1 MSEREKRLA
10 ELGLSL
16 PPVPAPLAAYVPAVR
31 TGNLVFVSGQL
42 PMVDGALPHAGKVGV
57 DVSVEQA
64 NELART
70 AALNGLAA
78 IADLVGGLDRI
89 VRIVKVTGFVAC
101 EPSFVTHPKVINGA
115 SELLGHVLGEAGKH
129 ARVAIGVPC
138 LPLDAPVEIE
148 ILAEVE

>member
-1 MSEREKRLA
+1 MSVRDDRLT
-10 ELGLSL
+10 EIGLKL
-16 PPVPAPLAAYVPAVR
+16 PDVPTPLAAYVPAVR

-42 PMVDGALPHAGKVGV
+42 PTVDGKLPLTGKVGA
-57 DVSVEQA
+57 DVTVEQA

-78 IADLVGGLDRI
+78 IADLVGGLDNI

-101 EPSFVTHPKVINGA
+101 DPSFISHPKVINGA
-115 SELLGHVLGEAGKH
+115 SEFLGHVLGEAGKH

>member
-1 MSEREKRLA
+1 MSVREDRLI
-10 ELGLSL
+10 EIGLKL
-16 PPVPAPLAAYVPAVR
+16 PAVPAPLAAYVPAVR

-42 PMVDGALPHAGKVGV
+42 PTVDGKLPLTGKVGT
-57 DVSVEQA
+57 DVTVEQA

-78 IADLVGGLDRI
+78 VADLIGGLDNI

-101 EPSFVTHPKVINGA
+101 DPSFVAHPTVINGA
-115 SELLGHVLGEAGKH
+115 SEFLGHVLGEAGKH
-129 ARVAIGVPC
+129 ARVAIGVSC

>member
-1 MSEREKRLA
+1 MSVRNDRLT
-10 ELGLSL
+10 EIGLKL
-16 PPVPAPLAAYVPAVR
+16 PEVPTPLAAYVPAVR

-42 PMVDGALPHAGKVGV
+42 PTVDGKLPLTGKVGT
-57 DVSVEQA
+57 DVTVEQA

-78 IADLVGGLDRI
+78 IADLVGGLDNI

-101 EPSFVTHPKVINGA
+101 DPSFITHPKVINGA
-115 SELLGHVLGEAGKH
+115 SEFLGHVLGEAGKH

>member
-1 MSEREKRLA
+1 MSVRQDRLT
-10 ELGLSL
+10 EIGLKL
-16 PPVPAPLAAYVPAVR
+16 PEVPTPLAAYVPAVR

-42 PMVDGALPHAGKVGV
+42 PTVDGKLPVTGKVGT
-57 DVSVEQA
+57 DVTVEQA

-78 IADLVGGLDRI
+78 IAELVGGLDNI

-101 EPSFVTHPKVINGA
+101 DPSFTAHPKVINGA
-115 SELLGHVLGEAGKH
+115 SEFLGHVLGEAGKH